1 MSKCPLHTGNSSMFT
16 ALRKGSESWLLTII
30 CSTFSA
36 SCCHVTARSVDVP
49 RWRDFDDT
57 ALRFW
62 DCTSCTK
69 SHTQKVSISTY
80 KVTFKL
86 MLSWAPEVTKDISAL
101 TLLVGRQEEHPACK
115 KTDWWGAGMVI
126 CLQRGADLYMAQ
138 RIPLPLTVSCF
149 SKIQYGFTFLVP
161 AHPGNPGQRAIK
173 RVCVCIKSSHTV
185 VLNLSLVRHSE
196 HAV

>member
-86 MLSWAPEVTKDISAL
+86 MLSWAPEVTRQLTKDISAL
-101 TLLVGRQEEHPACK
+101 TLLAGRREEHPACK
-115 KTDWWGAGMVI
+115 KLSGGVLAWLSVCSEVQTCIWPSGFHCHSPSLASVKSRLVLPFWYRLTRVI
-126 CLQRGADLYMAQ
+126 PDKELL
-138 RIPLPLTVSCF
+138 
-149 SKIQYGFTFLVP
+149 
-161 AHPGNPGQRAIK
+161 N
-173 RVCVCIKSSHTV
+173 VCVCVSVSRVHTQ
-185 VLNLSLVRHSE
+185 LY
-196 HAV
+196 